1 MKQNRRKWIATQS
14 WSSPKYSNH
23 QKSERKSFHEDQ
35 WIGLRENLQESPIEN
50 NGKIWENRWFPVPI
64 FPNKPIHWEDPWSR
78 AIRTHAQKDCAV
90 HSSSLEFTRVHS
102 SSLHTRFSVPNDNVK
117 AHIGEESHQTWERAE
132 SILECCASIYQP
144 FSCKRRFFFGGET
157 KIKNQNM
164 VDIYIYI
171 LYYIYIIYYV
181 IWIYLLPL
189 YPHMVGFC
197 WCFKSLY
204 IVIS

>member
-1 MKQNRRKWIATQS
+1 MVSGSDFPQQTNPLRGPMEQS
-14 WSSPKYSNH
+14 HKDPCP
-23 QKSERKSFHEDQ
+23 E
-35 WIGLRENLQESPIEN
+35 GLR
-50 NGKIWENRWFPVPI
+50 
-64 FPNKPIHWEDPWSR
+64 
-78 AIRTHAQKDCAV
+78 
-90 HSSSLEFTRVHS
+90 SSLEFTRVHS

-164 VDIYIYI
+164 VDIYIYYI
-171 LYYIYIIYYV
+171 IYIIYYV

>member
-90 HSSSLEFTRVHS
+90 HSSSLEFTRVHFTQG
-102 SSLHTRFSVPNDNVK
+102 SLYLMIMSKPTLVRNPTKPGSEPSQFWSAAPPFTSHFHVNVDFFSGVK
-117 AHIGEESHQTWERAE
+117 PK
-132 SILECCASIYQP
+132 L
-144 FSCKRRFFFGGET
+144 
-157 KIKNQNM
+157 KIRIWW
-164 VDIYIYI
+164 IYIYI
-171 LYYIYIIYYV
+171 LYYIYYILCNMDISSPIISPYG
-181 IWIYLLPL
+181 WFLL
-189 YPHMVGFC
+189 VF
-197 WCFKSLY
+197 
-204 IVIS
+204 